1 MKFICVFLTLLIA
14 FSAINTSKVT
24 FKAQHR
30 GFLGNLWCF
39 AVGAIGTLI
48 GQRTMDPANPLGAI
62 KSCIPAE
69 WGGSQGTPEE
79 NEGMQYVSSGN
90 SIVKDILN
98 WSFKA
103 GCVFGKCIINLSTD
117 GIVEKVCSF
126 ANQVISALGG
136 RRFRR
141 RFFLQTSVHS
151 QRHAIAKALNK
162 VWRTHGRKGLW
173 DYVKEAA
180 GKLLRPVFTKL
191 KDWFVGLIQRIPIV
205 KKIMNAFNCLKTLGS
220 NIVQTVKDRITGF
233 SNAINAVLTR
243 GWAGFIKVI
252 IKGICQW
259 QTFKQAILD
268 LVDAFSNQGCK
279 RWNLIGRCIGGI
291 GAAIAD
297 GNK

>member
-1 MKFICVFLTLLIA
+1 LIA

-24 FKAQHR
+24 FKAKR
-30 GFLGNLWCF
+30 GALGNLWCF

-79 NEGMQYVSSGN
+79 NQGMQYVESGN
-90 SIVKDILN
+90 SIVKTILN
-98 WSFKA
+98 WEYKA
-103 GCVFGKCIINLSTD
+103 LCKFGYCVINLSTD
-117 GIVEKVCSF
+117 GIVEKVCSY
-126 ANQVISALGG
+126 ADQVISALGG

-141 RFFLQTSVHS
+141 RFFLQRSAKS
-151 QRHAIAKALNK
+151 QKNAIAVALNK
-162 VWRTHGRKGLW
+162 VWRTKGKRIDFW
-173 DYVKEAA
+173 GYIKEAA
-180 GKLLRPVFTKL
+180 GNLLRPIFTKL
-191 KDWFVGLIQRIPIV
+191 KDWFVGLIERIPIV

-233 SNAINAVLTR
+233 GNAINSILTK

-259 QTFKQAILD
+259 STFKQAILD
-268 LVDAFSNQGCK
+268 LVDAFANQGCK

-291 GAAIAD
+291 GSAIAD

>member
-1 MKFICVFLTLLIA
+1 LIA

-24 FKAQHR
+24 FKAKR
-30 GFLGNLWCF
+30 GALGNLWCF

-48 GQRTMDPANPLGAI
+48 GQRNMDPANPLGAI

-79 NEGMQYVSSGN
+79 NQGMQYVSSGN
-90 SIVKDILN
+90 SIVKNILN

-103 GCVFGKCIINLSTD
+103 GCVFGRCIINVSTD
-117 GIVEKVCSF
+117 GLVEKVCGY
-126 ANQVISALGG
+126 ANQIISALGG

-151 QRHAIAKALNK
+151 QRYAIYKALNK
-162 VWRTHGRKGLW
+162 VWRGKGKKGIF
-173 DYVKEAA
+173 DYIKQAA
-180 GKLLRPVFTKL
+180 ANLMRPIFTKL

-220 NIVQTVKDRITGF
+220 NIVQTVKDRVTGF
-233 SNAINAVLTR
+233 TNAINSVLTK

-252 IKGICQW
+252 IKGLCQW
-259 QTFKQAILD
+259 KTFKQAIID
-268 LVDAFSNQGCK
+268 LVDAFSNSGCK